1 MATSGATF
9 TEGPVFMLAVT
20 FVLYQ
25 ALNFYWWIVIAS
37 AVLSWLYAFNI
48 VNPGNPFVD
57 QVGRFL
63 WQMTEPVYRRIRRVL
78 PDLGGIDL
86 SPLVV
91 LFGIMFLQYF
101 IVIYLNPAIASAGI

>member
-1 MATSGATF
+1 
-9 TEGPVFMLAVT
+9 MLAINALAY
-20 FVLYQ
+20 VLNH
-25 ALNFYWWIVIAS
+25 ALNLYWWIVIAS

-57 QVGRFL
+57 SVGRFL
-63 WQMTEPVYRRIRRVL
+63 WQLTEPVYRRIRRVL

-91 LFGIMFLQYF
+91 LFAIMFFQY
-101 IVIYLNPAIASAGI
+101 ILAPYAYSPRIGI

>member
-1 MATSGATF
+1 
-9 TEGPVFMLAVT
+9 MLAVT

-25 ALNFYWWIVIAS
+25 ALNLYWWIVIAS
-37 AVLSWLYAFNI
+37 AILSWLYAFNI

-57 QVGRFL
+57 AIGRFL
-63 WQMTEPVYRRIRRVL
+63 WQMTEPVYRRIRRFL

-91 LFGIMFLQYF
+91 LFAIMFLQYF
-101 IVIYLNPAIASAGI
+101 IVVYVDPAIMRAGV

>member
-1 MATSGATF
+1 
-9 TEGPVFMLAVT
+9 MLAVT
-20 FVLYQ
+20 YVLYQ
-25 ALNFYWWIVIAS
+25 ALNLYWWIVIAS

-57 QVGRFL
+57 SVGRFL
-63 WQMTEPVYRRIRRVL
+63 WKMTEPVYRRIRRVL

-91 LFGIMFLQYF
+91 LFAIMFLQYL
-101 IVIYLNPAIASAGI
+101 IAVYINPAIYSAGI

>member
-1 MATSGATF
+1 
-9 TEGPVFMLAVT
+9 MLAVT

-37 AVLSWLYAFNI
+37 AILSWLYAFNI
-48 VNPGNPFVD
+48 INAGNPVVD
-57 QVGRFL
+57 AIGTFL
-63 WQMTEPVYRRIRRVL
+63 YKMTEPVYRRIRRFM

-91 LFGIMFLQYF
+91 LFAIMFLQYF
-101 IVIYLNPAIASAGI
+101 ILAYIDPAIMRAGI